1 MNAITKKKN
10 EKEAS
15 ERSISDRL
23 LFLRRETG
31 KKKCKT
37 LSLAFLGEAIAT
49 SKTERGAHT
58 DTHTHRHSTL
68 ENTPRITQ
76 TRAVQSHRKTDL
88 QQTPKQ
94 KKKTEKAYITV

>member
-1 MNAITKKKN
+1 MRGYVKRCERNNKKKN

-15 ERSISDRL
+15 KRSISDRL

-58 DTHTHRHSTL
+58 DTHTQAQHFGKHTTD
-68 ENTPRITQ
+68 NTDKSSAI
-76 TRAVQSHRKTDL
+76 AS
-88 QQTPKQ
+88 
-94 KKKTEKAYITV
+94 